1 MTASSAQSDSYRVSH
16 SSTGYGAQYSR
27 VYQEGYYY
35 HQWINLEKPLLTRII
50 KKYKKQGAKSVLD
63 FACGTG
69 RILSVLESHFLTPTG
84 VDVSESML
92 GFAKSKCKRS
102 QIFQQDITREPIDG
116 EFDLI
121 TAFRFFL
128 NAEHLLKID
137 TLKAIHKNLA
147 NNGVLIA
154 NIHQNSSSPLGMA
167 HKVRNLLSRSK
178 RSNDLAY
185 EEFEAILNH
194 CEFKVV
200 ELHRYSFL
208 PRPGWFASKFLGKI
222 ILPFEQ
228 ICTSLKVPRLLCQSF
243 IIVAKKQ

>member
-1 MTASSAQSDSYRVSH
+1 MTASSAQTSSYRVSH
-16 SSTGYGAQYSR
+16 SSSGYGAQYSR

-35 HQWINLEKPLLTRII
+35 HQWISLEKPLLTRIL
-50 KKYKKQGAKSVLD
+50 KKYKKQGAKNVLD

-69 RILSVLESHFLTPTG
+69 RILSELERHFLSPTG

-92 GFAKSKCKRS
+92 GFAKSQCKNSR
-102 QIFQQDITREPIDG
+102 ILQQDITSVPID
-116 EFDLI
+116 EKFDLI

-128 NAEHLLKID
+128 NAEDSLKTD
-137 TLKAIHKNLA
+137 ALKAIHKNLA
-147 NNGVLIA
+147 DNGVIIA

-167 HKVRNLLSRSK
+167 HKVRNLISGSK

-185 EEFEAILNH
+185 EDFEAILNN
-194 CEFKVV
+194 CGFKVV

-208 PRPGWFASKFLGKI
+208 PRPGWFASKLLGRI

-228 ICTSLKVPRLLCQSF
+228 ICTFLKVPGFLCQSF